1 MDHLI
6 PPWIVQIKPHLFDLE
21 LELEHRPFFC
31 LHMNSFPPNDAFT
44 VRRAQVNDAQ
54 ALAEL
59 ARQTFIDTYSDL
71 NDLEDIRLHCEK
83 NFGIAQQSAE
93 IINPDY
99 AVILIWQQQELIAFA
114 QVVKR
119 PAPDSVQLSEPEHT
133 AIALFRYYVK
143 KEWHGKGVAQ
153 ILMQAAE
160 QTAREFGAT
169 HLWLG
174 MWEHNARALT
184 FYKKVG
190 FQHVGWVDYH
200 FGSKVERDYVLLK
213 AL

>member
-1 MDHLI
+1 
-6 PPWIVQIKPHLFDLE
+6 
-21 LELEHRPFFC
+21 
-31 LHMNSFPPNDAFT
+31 MNSFFPPDTFT
-44 VRRAQVNDAQ
+44 VRRAQASDAQ
-54 ALAEL
+54 ALAQL

-71 NDLEDIRLHCEK
+71 NDPEDIRLHCEK

-114 QVVKR
+114 QVVKK
-119 PAPDSVQLSEPEHT
+119 PPPDSIEMPVQAHD

-160 QTAREFGAT
+160 QTAREFDAT

-174 MWEHNARALT
+174 MWEHNARALA
-184 FYKKVG
+184 FYQKVG

-200 FGSKVERDYVLLK
+200 FGTKVERDYLLLK